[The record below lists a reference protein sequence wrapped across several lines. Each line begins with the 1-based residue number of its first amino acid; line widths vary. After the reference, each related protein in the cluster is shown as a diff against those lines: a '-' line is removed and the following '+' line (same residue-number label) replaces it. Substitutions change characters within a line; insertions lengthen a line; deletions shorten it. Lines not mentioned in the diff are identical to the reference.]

1 MNSVIHLSNV
11 HKTYHMGDINL
22 PVLKDVSLDIEP
34 GEFVAIM
41 GSSGSGKTT
50 LMNILGCLDTMD
62 QGSYNLNGEEVGSAD
77 GNTLAR
83 IRNRHIGFVFQSF
96 NLLPRINIVRNVEMP
111 LIYAAI
117 PSGKR
122 RKLAIEALQQ
132 VGLGERLD
140 HLPSQISGG
149 QQQRVAIARAMVTQ
163 PEVLLADEPTGS
175 LDSVNGREIM
185 QLFEQLNQQGKTI
198 VMVTHENDIAE
209 YADRRITMQDG
220 RIVC

>member
-1 MNSVIHLSNV
+1 MNPVIHLNSV
-11 HKTYHMGDINL
+11 HKTYHMGEIDL
-22 PVLKDVSLDIEP
+22 PVLKDVGLDIEQ

-62 QGSYNLNGEEVGSAD
+62 KGTYNLNGEEVSSAD
-77 GNTLAR
+77 SNTLAR
-83 IRNRHIGFVFQSF
+83 IRNKHIGFVFQSF
-96 NLLPRINIVRNVEMP
+96 NLLPRIDIVRNVEMP

-117 PSGKR
+117 PSRKR
-122 RKLAIEALQQ
+122 RQLAIDALQQ
-132 VGLGERLD
+132 VGLGDRLD

-175 LDSVNGREIM
+175 LDSINGGEIM

-198 VMVTHENDIAE
+198 VMVTHETDIAD
-209 YADRRITMQDG
+209 YAHRRIIMQDG